1 MLPELNRKLIAR
13 VVGVN
18 LRKFG
23 ARRDPVIPF
32 ERQLFADPMALELM
46 CSTSWSATPQVEMAE
61 SIVNG
66 PLHECPVHQVM
77 GVFLA
82 RVGQGRRPGEFHC
95 VSIGGQKRGR

>member
-1 MLPELNRKLIAR
+1 MLPGLNRKTIAR
-13 VVGVN
+13 IVGVN

-32 ERQLFADPMALELM
+32 ERQLFADPMALELV
-46 CSTSWSATPQVEMAE
+46 CSTSWSATPEVEKAE
-61 SIVNG
+61 SILNG

-82 RVGQGRRPGEFHC
+82 RVGQGSRPREFQGF
-95 VSIGGQKRGR
+95 SIR